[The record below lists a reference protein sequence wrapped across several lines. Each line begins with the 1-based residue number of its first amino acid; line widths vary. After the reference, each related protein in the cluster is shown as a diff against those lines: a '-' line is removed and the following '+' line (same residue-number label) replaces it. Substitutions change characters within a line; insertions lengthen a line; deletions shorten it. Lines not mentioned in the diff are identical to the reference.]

1 MSALR
6 RISTRRLLLICALAL
21 AVVGGGTAVALAAT
35 SGSGETPPPKPLANA
50 VEDALNAPEVPGISA
65 RIEFTNNLI
74 DASSIQGAD
83 PILTGA
89 TGRLWASPADG
100 GKLRLE
106 LQAEEGAGGGDSQ
119 LLVEGRHFQLYDG
132 GSETV
137 YEGTLPEEE
146 HGNEAGEWK
155 VPGLGEIETEI
166 GKAEKHADISGATPT
181 NTAGQPSYT
190 VRIAPKHD
198 GGLLGGVEFA
208 WDASNGVPLRGAIYS
223 SDSSSP
229 VVQLEATDVSFEA
242 IPESVFDAEPPA
254 GAKVVNI
261 DPEQELGG
269 EHGKPREIVGEQ
281 AVSEAVDF
289 ELDAPDSLAGLP
301 RNEVRAIAVDGKS
314 AALVGYGE
322 GLGGI
327 LVIEAK
333 SEPGEHA
340 DAAGEQEFELP
351 KVQINGVEGEE
362 LDTALGTVL
371 HFTRD
376 GVDYIVLGSVPPA
389 AAEAAARAL

>member
-21 AVVGGGTAVALAAT
+21 ATVGGGTAVALAAT
-35 SGSGETPPPKPLANA
+35 SGSGETPPPTPLAKA
-50 VEDALNAPEVPGISA
+50 VEEALNAPEVPGISA

-83 PILTGA
+83 PILAGA
-89 TGRLWASPADG
+89 SGRLWASPADG

-106 LQAEEGAGGGDSQ
+106 LQAEESGGGDSQ
-119 LLVEGRHFQLYDG
+119 LLVAGRHFQLYDG
-132 GSETV
+132 SSETV

-146 HGNEAGEWK
+146 QGAEHGEWQ

-166 GKAEKHADISGATPT
+166 TRAEEHAEISGATPS

-198 GGLLGGVEFA
+198 GGLLGGVELA
-208 WDASNGVPLRGAIYS
+208 WDADNGVPLRGAIYS

-242 IPESVFDAEPPA
+242 IPESVFAAEPPA
-254 GAKVVNI
+254 GAEVVNLN
-261 DPEQELGG
+261 PEEELAG
-269 EHGKPREIVGEQ
+269 EHGEPREIVGEQ
-281 AVSEAVDF
+281 AVSAAVDF
-289 ELDAPDSLAGLP
+289 DLVAPDSLAGLP

-333 SEPGEHA
+333 SEPGEHEEA
-340 DAAGEQEFELP
+340 DAAHGFELP

-362 LDTALGTVL
+362 LDTALGTAL
-371 HFTRD
+371 HFSRD